1 MSDNFAQFRDF
12 AILNLTFDS
21 RTQKQYLA
29 GHHVATINTIT
40 IWHEQS
46 NSMSR
51 PFAHFHNINTL
62 KHLNSTQTRQIHA
75 KYPRSFAISSDP
87 KRFSLPTFKQVN
99 HHATVSRSFAIS
111 LFRKTSWFPHHIS
124 LTISSSVSVH
134 CRFVISPVNN
144 TLTQLSNTSRSREVS
159 AQFRDFAVT
168 NGWLN
173 HFEH

>member
-51 PFAHFHNINTL
+51 PFAHFHNIDTL

-75 KYPRSFAISSDP
+75 KNPRSFAISQWQTYELITS
-87 KRFSLPTFKQVN
+87 N
-99 HHATVSRSFAIS
+99 I
-111 LFRKTSWFPHHIS
+111 KTSELLCDICAITFTNLYTVHCTLDRIWKTVPFTVCRNHTVLVFRFIWNLCLASPLRTWTNINHHIS
-124 LTISSSVSVH
+124 DNSTKFI
-134 CRFVISPVNN
+134 
-144 TLTQLSNTSRSREVS
+144 TSG
-159 AQFRDFAVT
+159 F
-168 NGWLN
+168 L
-173 HFEH
+173 